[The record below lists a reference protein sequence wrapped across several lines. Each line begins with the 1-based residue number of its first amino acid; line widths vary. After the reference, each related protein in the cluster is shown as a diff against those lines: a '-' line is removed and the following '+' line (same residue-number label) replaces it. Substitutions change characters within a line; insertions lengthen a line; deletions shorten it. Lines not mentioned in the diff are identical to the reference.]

1 MKTSVNSDTW
11 IRVGS
16 SMPITASDDPFMA
29 ITAVSQIATIMTAV
43 PCKALVVAASSAQIT
58 NAAHITKPN
67 HDALSTSAAMTAMTA
82 MTASA
87 IGTLRWGRKYLRSC
101 SHEIS

>member
-1 MKTSVNSDTW
+1 MKTSVNSETW

-67 HDALSTSAAMTAMTA
+67 HEELSTSAAMTA

-101 SHEIS
+101 SHEISVK

>member
-1 MKTSVNSDTW
+1 MNTSVNSDTW

-16 SMPITASDDPFMA
+16 NMPMTASDDPFMA
-29 ITAVSQIATIMTAV
+29 ITAVSQIAAIMTAV

-58 NAAHITKPN
+58 NAAQMTKPN
-67 HDALSTSAAMTAMTA
+67 HDALSTNAAMTA

-101 SHEIS
+101 SQEISVK